1 MPPVH
6 MTERLRVIFITEWY
20 STKESPVGCN
30 YIREHAKAVSLY
42 DDVVLLHMAGHDRRL
57 RNWWEMKREKDESLS
72 EGIETYRILYRR
84 SSIPKISY
92 FICIWSVLRAFKRI
106 VERGFRPDIIH
117 AHVYEAAVPA
127 VIIGKLYGIP
137 VVVTEHS
144 SEFPRKLLS
153 RFKIWKARI
162 SFRLAELVMPV
173 SGFLQRAIEAHVI
186 KARFQVVPNVVDT
199 TLFYPRGDLMS
210 EKNVKRL
217 LVVSLLDPHDN
228 KGLPFLFKALDRLR
242 LRRHD
247 WRLDVVGDGPARP
260 RYEQMVNDLGFA
272 GKVTFQGI
280 KTKKEVAEL
289 MRKSDILVLPSL
301 VETFSIVAAEA
312 LSTGI
317 PVLATKC
324 GGPEDFLSPETGCTV
339 APGSAEALCDGL
351 DYMLDNF
358 RRFSSKYMSSYCA
371 SLFSPEQIGKRF
383 HSVYL
388 AAINQARH

>member
-1 MPPVH
+1 MEKRFKV
-6 MTERLRVIFITEWY
+6 LLITAWY
-20 STKESPVGCN
+20 PTKEFRVGGD
-30 YIREHAKAVSLY
+30 YVREHAKAVSLF
-42 DDVVLLHMAGHDRRL
+42 DDLVLLHMAGKDQTL
-57 RNWWEMKREKDESLS
+57 RGWWAMEKEMDQSLTA
-72 EGIETYRILYRR
+72 GIPTYRICYRQP
-84 SSIPKISY
+84 SIPKVSY
-92 FICIWSVLRAFKRI
+92 FISIWSMVQAFRRI
-106 VERGFRPDIIH
+106 VSRGFRPDIIH

-173 SGFLQRAIEAHVI
+173 SGFLQRAIEADGI

-199 TLFYPRGDLMS
+199 TLFYSRDDLMS

-272 GKVTFQGI
+272 SKVTFQGI

-301 VETFSIVAAEA
+301 VETFSIAAAEA

-388 AAINQARH
+388 AAINKAWH